1 MESKHLD
8 GAPEDIALAVEIIR
22 QLENLDY
29 PEENILRAMVHICQ
43 DTLNKLP
50 NDGTREFWRQRL
62 IAELMGPADDP
73 PAETH

>member
-1 MESKHLD
+1 MD
-8 GAPEDIALAVEIIR
+8 GASEDIALAVEIIR
-22 QLENLDY
+22 QLENLNY
-29 PEENILRAMVHICQ
+29 PEENILKAMVHICQ

-62 IAELMGPADDP
+62 IAELLDSSNDT

>member
-1 MESKHLD
+1 ME

-29 PEENILRAMVHICQ
+29 SEESILKAMILIFK

-50 NDGTREFWRQRL
+50 DDESREHWQQALITEVMSTSGKPTGGT
-62 IAELMGPADDP
+62 
-73 PAETH
+73 H